1 MTPAASPIRR
11 VAVVGAGLIGSGWAA
26 QFLAQGLEVSA
37 TDPAPGAEAK
47 MRATLAR
54 IWPVMEQLGLK
65 PGASPDRLHFSADLA
80 SAVAG
85 AEFVQENGPERLE
98 FKRQIFAA
106 LDALLPPEAILASS
120 TSGIM
125 MSAIQTACRHPGR
138 CVVGHPFNPPYLIP
152 LVEVVGGA
160 QTSEAAIDRAMAFY
174 AGLGKV
180 PIRLHREVKG
190 HAANRLQAALWREAV
205 HLVAEGVASVADID
219 AAVAWGPGLRWGVMG
234 PHLVLHLAGG
244 QGGMR
249 HFMDHLSGP
258 FSDWW
263 ADMGK
268 PTLTPEVKAA
278 IVQGVE
284 AEAGGR
290 TIDQLEAER
299 DAVITQLLALRRSRS

>member
-65 PGASPDRLHFSADLA
+65 PGASPDRLRFSADLA

>member
-1 MTPAASPIRR
+1 MTPPDVPIRR

-54 IWPVMEQLGLK
+54 IWPVMEKLGLK
-65 PGASPDRLHFSADLA
+65 AGASPDRLRFSADLA
-80 SAVAG
+80 TAVAG

-98 FKRQIFAA
+98 FKHQIFSA
-106 LDALLPPEAILASS
+106 LDALLPPDAILASS

-125 MSAIQTACRHPGR
+125 MSAIQTACRHPER

-152 LVEVVGGA
+152 LVEVVGGT
-160 QTSEAAIDRAMAFY
+160 QTAEATIIRAMAFY
-174 AGLGKV
+174 AGIGKV

-263 ADMGK
+263 ADMGQ

-284 AEAGGR
+284 AEADGR
-290 TIDQLEAER
+290 TIDELEAER
-299 DAVITQLLALRRSRS
+299 DAALTAILAIRRSRS